1 MANKIELSRVLAR
14 KMVAA
19 NSRYE
24 DSQVIYY
31 GENKYITFP
40 LYRRPT
46 IQKSQ
51 NDKYTVIG
59 KGYEYRPDLVAVDF
73 YGTSIFWH
81 RILEANGIKDIW
93 DFKSGLSIKIPGS
106 VN

>member
-1 MANKIELSRVLAR
+1 MANNIEVSRIQAR

-24 DSQVIYY
+24 DSTVIYY

-40 LYRRPT
+40 LYRRST
-46 IQKSQ
+46 TKRSQ

-73 YGTSIFWH
+73 YGTSMFWH
-81 RILEANGIKDIW
+81 RILEANGISDIW
-93 DFKSGLSIKIPGS
+93 DFKSGLSIRIPGS
-106 VN
+106 IY

>member
-1 MANKIELSRVLAR
+1 MANKIEMSRVLAR
-14 KMVAA
+14 KMVSA

-46 IQKSQ
+46 IMRSQ

-93 DFKSGLSIKIPGS
+93 DFKSGLSIKIPGA
-106 VN
+106 VY